1 MPPSPLHA
9 LRRLSIAAA
18 CAAMFAA
25 HPAAALERIDFLSPG
40 ASDDLASALRSASL
54 LLGSQSDKQ
63 TNAQDLFAAAQ
74 AEYAQLL
81 GTLYAAGHY
90 SGVIHILL
98 DGREAASIA
107 PLDAPRRIDTIT
119 ISVEPGPAFRFSRAE
134 IAPLARGTRLPDDF
148 RTGEI
153 ARSGSIRSAAT
164 AGVDG
169 WRNKGHAKAT
179 VAGQDITAN
188 HASALLSASIALDPG
203 PRLRFG
209 PLIVKGQDRMRPE
222 RIRAIAG
229 LPSGE
234 TFSPS
239 ELDLATTRLRR
250 TGVFKSVTLTESDS
264 ITAPDLLPVTATV
277 VEEKTRRYSLGAEV
291 ASLDGVTLSGYW
303 MHRNLLGGAERLKVY
318 GEVANLGAQSSGTD
332 YSLGLTLDRPAT
344 FTPDTTVGLMAE
356 IGHVDDIDYSA
367 DLASVGLTAT
377 QIFSTDLTA
386 HTGFSY
392 DFSKGRDKVSAFEF
406 RNVSLPVGVTWD
418 RRDDTTDATRGF
430 YIDAEAKPFLG
441 FGTTDS
447 GVRVTWDARTY
458 HRFGSSRFTLA
469 ARLQGGAIYGATLLG
484 TPRDELFYSGGGG
497 TVRGQPYQSL
507 GVNVLRINNQTSRIG
522 GAYFLGSQLEARL
535 GVTKKIGIVGFYDY
549 GQIGIDG
556 FFTDQSRSHSGAG
569 IGFRYDTGFGP
580 IRLDIAKPVGGDSGG
595 GIQIYVGLGQSF

>member
-1 MPPSPLHA
+1 M
-9 LRRLSIAAA
+9 RRLSIAAA
-18 CAAMFAA
+18 CAALFAA
-25 HPAAALERIDFLSPG
+25 QPALALDRIDFLTPG
-40 ASDDLASALRSASL
+40 AADDLASALRASSL
-54 LLGSQSDKQ
+54 LLISQSDDQ

-90 SGVIHILL
+90 SGVIHILI

-107 PLDAPRRIDTIT
+107 PLDAPRRIDVIRVT
-119 ISVEPGPAFRFSRAE
+119 VEPGPAFRFSRATV
-134 IAPLARGTRLPDDF
+134 APLARGTTLPDDF
-148 RTGEI
+148 RTGGI
-153 ARSGSIRSAAT
+153 ARSGSIRSAAA
-164 AGVDG
+164 AGVEG
-169 WRNKGHAKAT
+169 WRKRGHAKAG

-209 PLIVKGQDRMRPE
+209 PLVIKGQERMRPE

-234 TFSPS
+234 TFSPA
-239 ELDLATTRLRR
+239 ELDLAATRLRR
-250 TGVFKSVTLTESDS
+250 TGVFKSVSLAESDT
-264 ITAPDLLPVTATV
+264 ITAPDLLPITATV

-318 GEVANLGAQSSGTD
+318 GEIGNLGAQSSGTD
-332 YSLGLTLDRPAT
+332 YNLGVTLDRPAT
-344 FTPDTTVGLMAE
+344 FTADTTVGLRAE
-356 IGHVDDIDYSA
+356 IGHVDDLDYSA

-377 QIFSTDLTA
+377 QIFSTELTA
-386 HTGFSY
+386 RTGFSY
-392 DFSKGRDKVSAFEF
+392 DFSKGRDTVSAFEF
-406 RNVSLPVGVTWD
+406 RNVSLPLGFTWD
-418 RRDDTTDATRGF
+418 RRDDATDATRGF
-430 YIDAEAKPFLG
+430 FVDAEAKPFLG

-447 GVRVTWDARTY
+447 GVRFTWDARAY
-458 HRFGSSRFTLA
+458 HSFATGRITLA
-469 ARLQGGAIYGATLLG
+469 ARIQGGAIYGASLLG
-484 TPRDELFYSGGGG
+484 TPRDALFYSGGGG

-522 GAYFLGSQLEARL
+522 GSYFLGSQLEARL

-549 GQIGIDG
+549 GQIGVDG

-580 IRLDIAKPVGGDSGG
+580 IRLDIAKPVGGTTDGG
-595 GIQIYVGLGQSF
+595 VQIYVGLGQSF